1 MTPNDLRTQYI
12 AFFFVRGHAELPSAP
27 LVPENDP
34 TTLFTGFGMQPLVPY
49 LLGQP
54 HPEGKR
60 LVNSQKSFRSGDIE
74 EVGDNRHTTFF
85 EMLGNWSLGD
95 YFKKEQLQWCFEFLT
110 QTLELDPKKLF
121 VTVFRGNDAVPRDT
135 ESVKIWKT
143 LFSDVGMQAQD
154 VDFSERDGMQNG
166 RIFYYDEKKNWW
178 SRSGVPSAMPTG
190 EPGGPDSEVFYD
202 FGAELGLHE
211 SSPYKNQPCH
221 VNCDC
226 GRFLEIG
233 NSVFMQYQKQADG
246 SFTELPQK
254 NVDFGGGLERIL
266 AAVHDEPDIF
276 KTEFFSD
283 LRNKLLDGINKVI
296 IDQTNPEYTK
306 LTNTRESRVRIF
318 LDHSRAVIFLMG
330 EGIKPGKNER
340 EYVVRR
346 LIRRADDQLSI
357 LKLDHE
363 LYWKEA
369 ISHYK
374 KVYKNVY
381 SASWDQEN
389 ILGIIINEL
398 RIYGTVF
405 KNVEKIKIELIKLK
419 EKFSPISLA
428 STYAGPVLFHYQSTY
443 GIPSTA
449 TLPLIE
455 EVGLLP
461 KYAFTS
467 FNKEK
472 AYHQEKSRT
481 ASKGMFKGGLADHSE
496 NVTKYHT
503 ATHLLHAALRKV
515 LGEHVSQQGSNITG
529 ERLRFDFSHPTAL
542 TEEQKKKVE
551 DMINE
556 KIKEDLPVTQEMVS
570 KDEALKQGAM
580 AFFKEKYA
588 DTVSMYTIG
597 KDLKKGWFSKELC
610 GGPHVAHTGEIG
622 PIKITKEESVG
633 SGIRRIYVQFA

>member
-1 MTPNDLRTQYI
+1 MTPNDLRAQYI
-12 AFFFVRGHAELPSAP
+12 AFFFVRGHVELPSAP

-34 TTLFTGFGMQPLVPY
+34 TTLFTSSGMQPLVPY

-95 YFKKEQLQWCFEFLT
+95 YFKQEQLQWCFEFLT
-110 QTLELDPKKLF
+110 QTLDLDPKKLF
-121 VTVFRGNDAVPRDT
+121 MTVFRGNDVVPRDT

-143 LFSDVGMQAQD
+143 LFSQIGMQAQD

-178 SRSGVPSAMPTG
+178 SRSGVPFAMPTG

-202 FGAELGLHE
+202 FGTKLDLHE

-266 AAVHDEPDIF
+266 AAMNNDPDVFTTSLF
-276 KTEFFSD
+276 KPILSSIEVISGKKYDGEFKRHFRIIADHIRASVMLIAD
-283 LRNKLLDGINKVI
+283 GVLPSNK
-296 IDQTNPEYTK
+296 
-306 LTNTRESRVRIF
+306 
-318 LDHSRAVIFLMG
+318 
-330 EGIKPGKNER
+330 EGG
-340 EYVVRR
+340 YVLRR
-346 LIRRADDQLSI
+346 LIRRAVR
-357 LKLDHE
+357 H
-363 LYWKEA
+363 
-369 ISHYK
+369 
-374 KVYKNVY
+374 
-381 SASWDQEN
+381 
-389 ILGIIINEL
+389 
-398 RIYGTVF
+398 GTVLGVKESLAQHVVSAVIEQYKSAYPAVLEQKDHIIATLADEEQKF
-405 KNVEKIKIELIKLK
+405 SRTITKGLKEIEKIKELDGSSAFQLYETFGFPFELTEEIAR
-419 EKFSPISLA
+419 ER
-428 STYAGPVLFHYQSTY
+428 GQHVEY
-443 GIPSTA
+443 GTFR
-449 TLPLIE
+449 
-455 EVGLLP
+455 
-461 KYAFTS
+461 KAF
-467 FNKEK
+467 EH
-472 AYHQEKSRT
+472 HQEKSRT

-529 ERLRFDFSHPTAL
+529 ERLRFDFSHPAAL
-542 TEEQKKKVE
+542 TAEQKKKVE
-551 DMINE
+551 DMMNE
-556 KIKEDLPVTQEMVS
+556 KIKEDLPVTQEMVP

-597 KDLKKGWFSKELC
+597 KNPKKDWFSKELC